1 MSLLG
6 QAALAFGTV
15 SLAGLVFYVL
25 LCAPSYWLWFKRE
38 GRTVNREYVED
49 PGELRRSFGWTALSI
64 VSNALML
71 VPVHLAVQGGWS
83 RVYWDVAD
91 HGWGWLLL
99 SIGLYLVVTET
110 LVYWTHRLLHR
121 PWAFRRIH
129 FAHHSFRKPTP
140 WASLAFHPLDA
151 FLQALPHHL
160 CAFLFPV
167 HGLVYLGFLGFV
179 TAWSVAIHDRVSLV
193 RWPWLNFTAHHTVH
207 HFYNNY
213 NHGQFFT
220 LWDRL
225 AGSYRAPDARFLEP
239 GDAGTSSGDSG
250 SDANGTLMG
259 EGCDSNGVVGIAR
272 RLGCGGGRP
281 SPRAGLGPRARVGR
295 RG

>member
-1 MSLLG
+1 M
-6 QAALAFGTV
+6 
-15 SLAGLVFYVL
+15 
-25 LCAPSYWLWFKRE
+25 
-38 GRTVNREYVED
+38 
-49 PGELRRSFGWTALSI
+49 
-64 VSNALML
+64 
-71 VPVHLAVQGGWS
+71 
-83 RVYWDVAD
+83 
-91 HGWGWLLL
+91 
-99 SIGLYLVVTET
+99 LYLVVTET

-121 PWAFRRIH
+121 PWAFKHIH
-129 FAHHSFRKPTP
+129 RAHHSFRRPTP

-193 RWPWLNFTAHHTVH
+193 RWPGLDFTAHHTVH

-225 AGSYRAPDARFLEP
+225 AGSYRAPEARFLQPAAHPEP
-239 GDAGTSSGDSG
+239 TREEA
-250 SDANGTLMG
+250 A
-259 EGCDSNGVVGIAR
+259 VA
-272 RLGCGGGRP
+272 
-281 SPRAGLGPRARVGR
+281 
-295 RG
+295 